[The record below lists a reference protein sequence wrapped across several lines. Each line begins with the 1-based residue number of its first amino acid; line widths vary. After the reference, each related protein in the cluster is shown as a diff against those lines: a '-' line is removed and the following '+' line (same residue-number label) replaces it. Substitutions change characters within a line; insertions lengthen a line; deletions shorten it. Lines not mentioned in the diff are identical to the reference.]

1 MESNGLQEEHV
12 PKQRPTEVNPA
23 TAKQHRKEWW
33 WQVLIPIIA
42 LALLGVGAIVL
53 MLLTEGAGDL
63 SVVADYVTI
72 LMLLLVVIVWLP
84 VAALL
89 IYLITLMRKANT
101 GLSPYAF
108 IAQEALKQVY
118 EVTEEYTT
126 KAAEA
131 VISFKAFMSGVTMY
145 LKARG
150 MMPDTTAKNG
160 TPPSESK
167 T

>member
-1 MESNGLQEEHV
+1 MESNGLQEESI
-12 PKQRPTEVNPA
+12 PKQRPTEVNPE
-23 TAKQHRKEWW
+23 TAQLHRKEWW
-33 WQVLIPIIA
+33 WQVLIPVIV
-42 LALLGVGAIVL
+42 LALLGVGSIVL
-53 MLLTEGAGDL
+53 MLITEGSGDL

-89 IYLITLMRKANT
+89 IYLVTLLHKANK

-108 IAQEALKQVY
+108 IAQKALKQVY

-126 KAAEA
+126 KAAET

-150 MMPDTTAKNG
+150 MMPPPPASNG
-160 TPPSESK
+160 TPPSESN